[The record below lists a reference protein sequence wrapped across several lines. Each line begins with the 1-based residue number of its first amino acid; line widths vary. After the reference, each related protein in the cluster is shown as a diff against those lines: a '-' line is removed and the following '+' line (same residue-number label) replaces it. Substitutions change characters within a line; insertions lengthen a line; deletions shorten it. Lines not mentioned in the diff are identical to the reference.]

1 MKTLTMHH
9 LRPAGVLAALAL
21 AYSGQAAADAAEL
34 AKQLSN
40 PIAALIQVPFQYNW
54 DTGIGAAD
62 ADRSILNIQPVIPF
76 SISEDW
82 NLISRTILP
91 IIDADAPVA
100 GGESHS
106 GTGDIVQ
113 SLFLGP
119 KAPTASGWIWGA
131 GPVFLLPTASDD
143 ALGTEKWGIGPTAVA
158 LKQQNGWTYGAL
170 FNHIWSFAGDDQR
183 ADVNATF
190 LQPFIGYTTKTY
202 TTITLTPETTY
213 DWETSQW
220 TVPVNLVV
228 SQVLKIGEQPISL
241 ALGYRKYVE
250 APTGGPD
257 WGLRFVVSF
266 MFPK

>member
-1 MKTLTMHH
+1 MHTFKTLPTG
-9 LRPAGVLAALAL
+9 LLAALATL
-21 AYSGQAAADAAEL
+21 IYSGNAAADDAAEL

-62 ADRSILNIQPVIPF
+62 ADRSLLNIQPVVPF
-76 SISEDW
+76 SVGEDW
-82 NLISRTILP
+82 NLISRTIVPL
-91 IIDADAPVA
+91 IDADPTAPGA
-100 GGESHS
+100 SGHS
-106 GTGDIVQ
+106 GMGDIVQ

-131 GPVFLLPTASDD
+131 GPVFLLPTATDK

-158 LKQQNGWTYGAL
+158 LKQKDGWTYGAL
-170 FNHIWSFAGDDQR
+170 FNHIWSFAGNDNR

-202 TTITLTPETTY
+202 TTITLTPESTY
-213 DWETSQW
+213 DWDARQW

-228 SQVLKIGEQPISL
+228 SQVVKLGNQPMSF

-250 APTGGPD
+250 APAGGPD
-257 WGLRFVVSF
+257 WGLRFTMSL

>member
-1 MKTLTMHH
+1 
-9 LRPAGVLAALAL
+9 
-21 AYSGQAAADAAEL
+21 
-34 AKQLSN
+34 
-40 PIAALIQVPFQYNW
+40 
-54 DTGIGAAD
+54 
-62 ADRSILNIQPVIPF
+62 VIPF

-82 NLISRTILP
+82 NLISRILP
-91 IIDADAPVA
+91 IIDADAPVV

-119 KAPTASGWIWGA
+119 KAPAASGWIWGA

-143 ALGTEKWGIGPTAVA
+143 ALGTEKWGIGPTAVG
-158 LKQQNGWTYGAL
+158 LKQQDGWTVGAL

-190 LQPFIGYTTKTY
+190 VQPFLAYSTKTY
-202 TTITLTPETTY
+202 TTFTLQTESTY

-241 ALGYRKYVE
+241 ALGYRNYVE
-250 APTGGPD
+250 APSGGPD
-257 WGLRFVVSF
+257 WGLRFVVSL

>member
-1 MKTLTMHH
+1 
-9 LRPAGVLAALAL
+9 
-21 AYSGQAAADAAEL
+21 
-34 AKQLSN
+34 
-40 PIAALIQVPFQYNW
+40 
-54 DTGIGAAD
+54 
-62 ADRSILNIQPVIPF
+62 VIPF
-76 SISEDW
+76 SISEDC
-82 NLISRTILP
+82 NLISRILP
-91 IIDADAPVA
+91 IIDADAPVV

-119 KAPTASGWIWGA
+119 KAPAASGWIWGA

-158 LKQQNGWTYGAL
+158 LKQQNGWTVGAL

-190 LQPFIGYTTKTY
+190 VQPFLAYSTKTY
-202 TTITLTPETTY
+202 TTFTLQTESTY

-241 ALGYRKYVE
+241 ALGYRNYVE
-250 APTGGPD
+250 APSGGPD
-257 WGLRFVVSF
+257 WGLRFVVSL